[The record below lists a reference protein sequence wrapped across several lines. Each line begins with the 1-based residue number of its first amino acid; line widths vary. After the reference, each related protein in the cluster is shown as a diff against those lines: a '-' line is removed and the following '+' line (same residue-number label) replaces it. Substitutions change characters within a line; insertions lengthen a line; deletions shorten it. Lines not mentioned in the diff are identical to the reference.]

1 MEKFVTVKKTKEKN
15 TMVWLHSKK
24 FENSIAVSLDN
35 NRITWLYGPIGCGKS
50 TISRKILN
58 NFKYID
64 ATSCIHLP
72 KNQGMVTLDRCNA
85 DLLIFI
91 DNTDRDSTKTTFIGD
106 IIQKYPNKFLIVSDH
121 YPNSL
126 PVSVSHIA
134 MKAPSKTKVINYA
147 SSLIGSSKSLEI
159 YQKFSGN
166 FRNFMNAVDCCH
178 KFGMDVSSHDEFFDS
193 NTTVKNLICKG
204 GAGYKQ
210 YIGMGTE
217 EHGHIIDMVASNYD
231 TKDIESA
238 ARIIDSISISDA
250 YDSHMY
256 MGNWEFLPYLT
267 HHGCVIPSK
276 IMGNTLKPSLLHPGY
291 VWTKYYNQCM
301 RKKLLMAV
309 RTRNPSMT
317 SLSGDSDFLIYL
329 CSMLHNMDFDTGIAL
344 LREYGVKSCDLD
356 LMNHLVT
363 NKLKGKKLNILKKA
377 LKNGR

>member
-15 TMVWLHSKK
+15 TTVWLHSKK
-24 FENSIAVSLDN
+24 FENSITDSLDS
-35 NRITWLYGPIGCGKS
+35 NRITWLSGPMGCGK
-50 TISRKILN
+50 TAMANKIVATRVH
-58 NFKYID
+58 FD
-64 ATSCIHLP
+64 ATSYIYLP
-72 KNQGMVTLDRCNA
+72 KNQGILTLDRV
-85 DLLIFI
+85 DPGSLILI
-91 DNTDRDSTKTTFIGD
+91 DNVDKDNGKIGVIYD
-106 IIQKYPNKFLIVSDH
+106 ICDKYQNKFLIVSDH
-121 YPNSL
+121 ISTCTN
-126 PVSVSHIA
+126 VSNIT

-147 SSLIGSSKSLEI
+147 SQLIGSAKSLEI

-166 FRNFMNAVDCCH
+166 FRNFMNAVECCH

-204 GAGYKQ
+204 GTGYKP
-210 YIGMGTE
+210 YIGVGTE
-217 EHGHIIDMVASNYD
+217 EHGHVIDMVASNYV
-231 TKDIESA
+231 TKDIEST

-267 HHGCVIPSK
+267 HHGCVVPSK

-309 RTRNPSMT
+309 RTRNPSMA
-317 SLSGDSDFLIYL
+317 SLNGDSDFLIYL
-329 CSMLHNMDFDTGIAL
+329 CSMLHNMDFDTSIAL
-344 LREYGVKSCDLD
+344 LREYGIKSCDLD
-356 LMNHLVT
+356 LMNHLVS

-377 LKNGR
+377 LKNDR